1 MTMKTKLFVGN
12 LSSRVTEAGLRFLF
26 SKQGEISAIK
36 VTVERTTGRSR
47 AFAIVTM
54 ATAEGA
60 QAAVQSL
67 HRQIWNGR
75 HITVNEV
82 GPKEDSGLDSLPSES
97 RLSIGPQQT
106 ITPFFPIKAKAGV
119 SN

>member
-1 MTMKTKLFVGN
+1 MKTNLFVGN
-12 LSSRVTEAGLRFLF
+12 LSARVTEAGLHFLF
-26 SKQGEISAIK
+26 SRQGEISEIK
-36 VTVERTTGRSR
+36 ITVERTTGRSR

-60 QAAVQSL
+60 HAAVQRL
-67 HRQIWNGR
+67 HRHIWNGR

-82 GPKEDSGLDSLPSES
+82 GSQEHSRPDSPPSES
-97 RLSIGPQQT
+97 RLSIDAPRM
-106 ITPFFPIKAKAGV
+106 ITPFFPIKAKVGA